1 MMMSFTYCTCSA
13 LLREHVYFRSTSMIS
28 AQTAVVHLL
37 FVTLAFLAVS
47 VFVEVQQIN
56 RVNFVWII
64 YIHVLTSNIALELAA
79 GPGAPAKSARARLTL
94 FDLLLLVFAEFA
106 ACGALVLLTARLGA
120 STRG

>member
-1 MMMSFTYCTCSA
+1 
-13 LLREHVYFRSTSMIS
+13 MIS

-47 VFVEVQQIN
+47 VFVEVQQID

>member
-1 MMMSFTYCTCSA
+1 
-13 LLREHVYFRSTSMIS
+13 MIS

-47 VFVEVQQIN
+47 VLVEVQQID

-79 GPGAPAKSARARLTL
+79 GHGAPAKSACARLTL
-94 FDLLLLVFAEFA
+94 IDLLLLVFAEFA
-106 ACGALVLLTARLGA
+106 ACGALVMLTGRLGA

>member
-1 MMMSFTYCTCSA
+1 
-13 LLREHVYFRSTSMIS
+13 MIS

-47 VFVEVQQIN
+47 VLVEVQQID

-79 GPGAPAKSARARLTL
+79 GHGAPAKSARLAL